1 MIRHQYKIQKN
12 IITNHKI
19 RKNRIIRKTQ
29 LPSTINNASASFCI
43 LSKIVESDSATVDF
57 LFIYFFWKK
66 NGEFFKYSNIEK
78 YDYYF
83 LPMLNT
89 NITWIGQLEYF
100 EQRHFENLFAIG
112 VDQWQIGNC
121 LSCSANSNRWLRS
134 QNWQDNIK
142 NVGSHQFV
150 LKLCQI
156 NSFFFW
162 N

>member
-1 MIRHQYKIQKN
+1 MRARAFASWARLLRV
-12 IITNHKI
+12 TA
-19 RKNRIIRKTQ
+19 Q
-29 LPSTINNASASFCI
+29 LLIFY
-43 LSKIVESDSATVDF
+43 
-57 LFIYFFWKK
+57 LFIFFEKK

-156 NSFFFW
+156 NSFFFFFFEIK
-162 N
+162 NKTKIFFFFILLHLKMKK